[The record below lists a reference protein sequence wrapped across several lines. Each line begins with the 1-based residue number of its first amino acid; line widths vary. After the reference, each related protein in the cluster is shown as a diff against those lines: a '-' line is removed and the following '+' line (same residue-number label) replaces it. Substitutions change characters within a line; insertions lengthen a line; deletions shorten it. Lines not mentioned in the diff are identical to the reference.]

1 MENIDLNQLTQ
12 QLVEIVSTYGLKV
25 LAALLILVVGRIV
38 ANTVAGGARK
48 AMQKAKVDEN
58 LIGFVAGLAR
68 FSIIAFTI
76 IAMLSKLGVQTTS
89 FVAVLG
95 AAGLAVGLALLGS
108 LSNFASGVLLLTF
121 RPFKK
126 GDFIEAG
133 GTSGSVHEISVF
145 TTVLH
150 TPDNKKVIVPNA
162 QVTGSVIVN
171 YSAND
176 TRRVDLVAGI
186 GYGDDIGKARE
197 VLQRIVSSHASV
209 LQDPAPVIEVGEL
222 ADSSVNLIVRPWVKT
237 ADYWRV
243 HWDLTEAIKLEFD
256 REGISIPFPQT
267 DVHLFQ
273 DSAQG

>member
-1 MENIDLNQLTQ
+1 LENIDLNQLTQ
-12 QLVEIVSTYGLKV
+12 QIVEIVSTYGLKV
-25 LAALLILVVGRIV
+25 LAALLILIVGRIV

-48 AMQKAKVDEN
+48 AMQKAKVDVN
-58 LIGFVAGLAR
+58 LIGFVAGLVR

-95 AAGLAVGLALLGS
+95 AAGLAVGLALQGS

-126 GDFIEAG
+126 GDYIEAG
-133 GTSGSVHEISVF
+133 GTSGSVFEISVF

-162 QVTGSVIVN
+162 QVTGSVIIN

-176 TRRVDLVAGI
+176 TRRVDLVASI

-209 LQDPAPVIEVGEL
+209 LQDPAPVIEVAEL
-222 ADSSVNLIVRPWVKT
+222 ADSSVNLIVRPWAKT

-243 HWDLTEAIKLEFD
+243 YWDLTEAIKLEFD

>member
-1 MENIDLNQLTQ
+1 VENVDVSQLTQ
-12 QLVEIVSTYGLKV
+12 QIVEVVSTYGLRV

-38 ANTVAGGARK
+38 ANAVAGGARK
-48 AMQKAKVDEN
+48 AMLKAKVDEN
-58 LIGFVAGLAR
+58 LIGFVAGLVR
-68 FSIIAFTI
+68 FSIVAFTV

-95 AAGLAVGLALLGS
+95 AAGLAVGLALQGS

-121 RPFKK
+121 RPFKR
-126 GDFIEAG
+126 GDYIEAG
-133 GTSGSVHEISVF
+133 GTSGSVFEISVF

-150 TPDNKKVIVPNA
+150 TPDNKKVILPNA

-176 TRRVDLVAGI
+176 TRRVDLVASI

-243 HWDLTEAIKLEFD
+243 YWDLTEAIKLGFD

-267 DVHLFQ
+267 DVHLFK
-273 DSAQG
+273 DSGQG

>member
-1 MENIDLNQLTQ
+1 LENIDLNQLTQ
-12 QLVEIVSTYGLKV
+12 QIVEIVSTYGLKV
-25 LAALLILVVGRIV
+25 LAALLILIVGRIV

-48 AMQKAKVDEN
+48 AMHKARVDLN
-58 LIGFVAGLAR
+58 LIGFVAGLIR

-95 AAGLAVGLALLGS
+95 AAGLAVGLALQGS

-126 GDFIEAG
+126 GDYIEAG
-133 GTSGSVHEISVF
+133 GTSGSVFEISVF

-162 QVTGSVIVN
+162 QVTGSVIIN

-176 TRRVDLVAGI
+176 TRRVDLVASI
-186 GYGDDIGKARE
+186 GYGDDISKARE

-209 LQDPAPVIEVGEL
+209 LPDPAPVIEVGEL

-237 ADYWRV
+237 TDYWRV
-243 HWDLTEAIKLEFD
+243 YWDLTEAIKLEFD

>member
-1 MENIDLNQLTQ
+1 LENIDLNQLTQ
-12 QLVEIVSTYGLKV
+12 QLVEIISTYGLRV
-25 LAALLILVVGRIV
+25 LAALLILIVGRVV
-38 ANTVAGGARK
+38 ANAVAGGARK
-48 AMQKAKVDEN
+48 AMHKANVDEN
-58 LIGFVAGLAR
+58 LIGFVAGLVR

-95 AAGLAVGLALLGS
+95 AAGLAVGLALQGS

-126 GDFIEAG
+126 GDYIEAG
-133 GTSGSVHEISVF
+133 GTSGSVFEISVF

-162 QVTGSVIVN
+162 QITGSVIVN

-222 ADSSVNLIVRPWVKT
+222 ADSSVNLIVRPWVKA

-243 HWDLTEAIKLEFD
+243 YWDLTEAIKLEFD